1 MTWRWRVLLPGLA
14 GLVML
19 ILGGRPCS
27 AAGPWR
33 GQVVDAETGQPL
45 EGVIVVAVW
54 DKLSPGAM
62 HPQRDFH
69 DALEVVTDA
78 EGRFVIPARSL
89 TTLNPFVNFEGPET
103 YMFKSGYGL
112 GPVRNLRPGGNKYD
126 IYKLMERE
134 GAIFTLRPLA
144 TKPERLMELTR
155 PPGDIPDS
163 LIPRYLDAFSAE
175 RVRLGLR
182 PWPRKT
188 PPTE

>member
-1 MTWRWRVLLPGLA
+1 
-14 GLVML
+14 ML

-33 GQVVDAETGQPL
+33 GQVIDAETGQPL

-89 TTLNPFVNFEGPET
+89 TTLNPFVHFEGPET

-112 GPVRNLRPGGNKYD
+112 GPVRNLRPGGNKFD

-134 GAIFTLRPLA
+134 GALFELRPLR
-144 TKPERLMELTR
+144 TREERLDGLRGR
-155 PPGDIPDS
+155 PVLVPDS
-163 LIPRYLDAFSAE
+163 YLPRYLNAVREE
-175 RVRLGLR
+175 RDRLGLE
-182 PWPRKT
+182 P
-188 PPTE
+188 